1 MVPPPLH
8 LLDTNVLVHFVRGS
22 AVWARI
28 QGRYQLLAAD
38 PKPLISIVTAAE
50 LRSLAL
56 QHGWGK
62 SKLDQM
68 EFALGY
74 FDEVFI
80 DSRSLADAYAVIDAH
95 FQRQGHPFGKNDLWI
110 AATAHVAGARL
121 LTTDRDFDAMDPLF
135 LSRDW
140 IDPTP

>member
-1 MVPPPLH
+1 
-8 LLDTNVLVHFVRGS
+8 
-22 AVWARI
+22 
-28 QGRYQLLAAD
+28 
-38 PKPLISIVTAAE
+38 
-50 LRSLAL
+50 
-56 QHGWGK
+56 
-62 SKLDQM
+62 M

-80 DSRSLADAYAVIDAH
+80 DSHAVVDAYAVIDAH
-95 FQRQGHPFGKNDLWI
+95 FQSRGHSFGKNDLWI

-121 LTTDRDFDAMDPLF
+121 LTTDHDFDPMDPLF